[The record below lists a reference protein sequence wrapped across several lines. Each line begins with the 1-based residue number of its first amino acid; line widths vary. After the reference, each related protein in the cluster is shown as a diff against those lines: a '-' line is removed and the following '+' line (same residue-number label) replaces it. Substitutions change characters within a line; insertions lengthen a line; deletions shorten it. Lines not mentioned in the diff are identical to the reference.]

1 MDEVTYEEG
10 FSEAEYLQIQED
22 LFASTDL
29 KEFQEEAMREQY
41 LNSIEEDVTKGI
53 FDKYLEQ
60 GSQIDIKREDEIHQ
74 ITPKDYFEEVKKQYQ
89 EAKGVE
95 EDDIT
100 KGIDKL
106 IDIAE
111 YAEKKQGNNLSQ
123 EPQDNELSQE
133 SQNNELSQEPQDKEL
148 SQEENQSIAET
159 SKILNEQE
167 KIDYIDLLEKETS
180 ADLVI
185 NLHEDENFKNYKEEN
200 PKAGIADYL
209 SDLKDKTNNKAQKEG
224 IGDIQKQIKMSFPN
238 AKGENLLSEAEKQK
252 LDCSLKRINNSKEY
266 KEYKNE
272 AQKKGENVNEW
283 SYLKKQISAPYISN
297 DEARKL
303 EQTISLIEKHKPEM
317 VKIQQNKEATGQE
330 LSPIRK
336 ALLEQFKKEPNITA
350 NGEKI
355 AQDILN
361 SLFTPLKVAEKFI
374 KHKQLE
380 KIQQEIEG
388 KKFQVYLDQQ
398 LYYVQGYSGDF
409 EKINLKNAET
419 GKTLS
424 VDNNT
429 NLQITA
435 DKANIKISAA
445 QQALLKQGKTLII
458 GQDGKQPMIC
468 SMKQGELS
476 FKNVDTATYKKDIL
490 KQKQGKSLGQ
500 KVKSSLKIKM

>member
-10 FSEAEYLQIQED
+10 FSEAEYLQLQEN
-22 LFASTDL
+22 LFASLDSQQ
-29 KEFQEEAMREQY
+29 FQEEAVKEQY
-41 LNSIEEDVTKGI
+41 LNSIEEDITQGI

-60 GSQIDIKREDEIHQ
+60 GSLMDMKEEDGIHQ
-74 ITPKDYFEEVKKQYQ
+74 VNPKDYFEKVKEQYQ
-89 EAKGVE
+89 DAKGIE
-95 EDDIT
+95 EDNVT

-106 IDIAE
+106 IDIVE
-111 YAEKKQGNNLSQ
+111 YSEKKQDKELSQ
-123 EPQDNELSQE
+123 EQDKELSQKPQDNELSQE
-133 SQNNELSQEPQDKEL
+133 PQDNKL

-159 SKILNEQE
+159 SKILSEQE

-185 NLHEDENFKNYKEEN
+185 NLHEDEEFKNYKEEN
-200 PKAGIADYL
+200 PKAGISDYL
-209 SDLKDKTNNKAQKEG
+209 DDLKNKTNNKAQKEG
-224 IGDIQKQIKMSFPN
+224 IGDIQKQIKISFPN
-238 AKGENLLSEAEKQK
+238 AKGDNLLSEAEKQK
-252 LDCSLKRINNSKEY
+252 LDCSLKRINDSKEY

-283 SYLKKQISAPYISN
+283 TYLKKQISAPYISN
-297 DEARKL
+297 EEAKKM
-303 EQTISLIEKHKPEM
+303 EQTISLIEKYKPEM
-317 VKIQQNKEATGQE
+317 VNIQQNKEAVSKE

-350 NGEKI
+350 NGERI

-380 KIQQEIEG
+380 KIQQEVEG
-388 KKFQVYLDQQ
+388 KRFQVYLDQQ
-398 LYYVQGYSGDF
+398 LYYVQGYSSDF

-445 QQALLKQGKTLII
+445 QEALLKQGKTLII
-458 GQDGKQPMIC
+458 GQNSKQPMIC

-476 FKNVDTATYKKDIL
+476 FKNVDTSTYKKDIL
-490 KQKQGKSLGQ
+490 KQKQKESLGQ